1 VSLWA
6 AAVALAVGA
15 APVSYSDLLREYA
28 AGDRA
33 AAVAELAAFDD
44 GPIARE
50 LDALHDRAGARC
62 SSCDPAA
69 IQSALRAAV
78 MLHTDKDEL
87 DRRPL
92 ATSGDY
98 TPTCGPP
105 VHALFAERALGGLLA
120 DAQGR
125 EFARRWYVA
134 MALRKPRRPVL
145 RGRPALGHGR
155 AQALRQ
161 GQGAAAGTRPARRGD
176 RHDHAA
182 ARARRRE
189 RHAARDRPA
198 ARAAGRGPLAA
209 DGGRRLVPAGARRG
223 SGRAEAS
230 LHLGRVR
237 FRLGQPDA
245 ALSALA
251 PVLARSR
258 EPSWLYLASLFAGR
272 VHEASGRARDAE
284 RAYENAAKADPEG
297 QAAAM
302 ALAHVRLMAGET
314 GETRAILDKE
324 LGRTVPRTHADPFW
338 NYQVGAARRAEPLF
352 EALRD
357 EVTTPMRTALVLVVA
372 AAASAP
378 AVAQQSPP
386 LRFDTGIEAVYVDA
400 FVTKDGQPVTGLTAS
415 AFELRDG
422 NVTRRSSSS
431 RSRRSRSPRSWPSTR
446 AAASR
451 ARSSWRCGGR
461 ARRSSTASGRGRDR
475 RRRLLPRGPLAGAP
489 THDRDEVRRA
499 LADVPRARRDL
510 ALGRPPRRARPAA
523 AAGALARRRLH
534 GRRGQHELARRGQV
548 KAAAQRSNAVIHAVG
563 LRPGGAGSVAAGPHA
578 RPEHAAR
585 ARAGARAAPDGRDDG
600 GRFWTAESP
609 DRLRQAFA
617 AIVAAMNSRYVLRFE
632 PRPGSAPGWHRSS
645 CGSRGQGRPARSRR
659 LLPPRGV
666 PTL

>member
-134 MALRKPRRPVL
+134 MALRSLGDLCFEEGRRWAMAGLKRFAKDKELLLARGLLAEAIATITQL
-145 RGRPALGHGR
+145 RAP
-155 AQALRQ
+155 
-161 GQGAAAGTRPARRGD
+161 AAASATPGEID
-176 RHDHAA
+176 QL
-182 ARARRRE
+182 RE
-189 RHAARDRPA
+189 QQ
-198 ARAAGRGPLAA
+198 AAGRSLLTEAAGSFQQALAA
-209 DGGRRLVPAGARRG
+209 DPAGP
-223 SGRAEAS
+223 EAS

-357 EVTTPMRTALVLVVA
+357 EV
-372 AAASAP
+372 
-378 AVAQQSPP
+378 
-386 LRFDTGIEAVYVDA
+386 
-400 FVTKDGQPVTGLTAS
+400 
-415 AFELRDG
+415 
-422 NVTRRSSSS
+422 NTR
-431 RSRRSRSPRSWPSTR
+431 
-446 AAASR
+446 
-451 ARSSWRCGGR
+451 
-461 ARRSSTASGRGRDR
+461 
-475 RRRLLPRGPLAGAP
+475 
-489 THDRDEVRRA
+489 
-499 LADVPRARRDL
+499 
-510 ALGRPPRRARPAA
+510 
-523 AAGALARRRLH
+523 
-534 GRRGQHELARRGQV
+534 
-548 KAAAQRSNAVIHAVG
+548 
-563 LRPGGAGSVAAGPHA
+563 
-578 RPEHAAR
+578 
-585 ARAGARAAPDGRDDG
+585 
-600 GRFWTAESP
+600 
-609 DRLRQAFA
+609 
-617 AIVAAMNSRYVLRFE
+617 
-632 PRPGSAPGWHRSS
+632 
-645 CGSRGQGRPARSRR
+645 
-659 LLPPRGV
+659 
-666 PTL
+666 